1 MFHSKPMAEKYLNDL
16 FGLRDRVALVTG
28 GSRGIGAAIAN
39 GLAMAGAT
47 TYAIGRS
54 EQGGCELSP
63 LVHYLTCDITEK
75 AAFLETIEQ
84 ISYSSAIPNIL
95 VNAAGIT
102 VPSGDFLQDADD
114 FRKIL
119 DINLMAIYN
128 CCESVATRMKSIGG
142 GSIINITSIGS
153 SLGFPGNPGYIASK
167 GGLKMLTKALAV
179 DLASHGIRVNNVA
192 PGYIHTEM
200 TTSSYNNSEKHN
212 DRLEHMLIKR
222 WGQPEDLVGAVLFLA
237 SSASSYVTGIDL
249 FVDGGWTTKGL

>member
-1 MFHSKPMAEKYLNDL
+1 MPHSEVSADQYLSDL
-16 FGLRDRVALVTG
+16 FGFRNRVVLVTG

-54 EQGGCELSP
+54 EQGSPELSP
-63 LVHYLTCDITEK
+63 LVHYLSCDITDTE
-75 AAFLETIEQ
+75 AFQKVVEQ
-84 ISYSSAIPNIL
+84 ISNSCAAPDVL

-102 VPSGDFLQDADD
+102 MPSGDFLQDADA
-114 FRKIL
+114 FRKTL
-119 DINLMAIYN
+119 DINLTAIYN
-128 CCESVATRMKSIGG
+128 CCDCVAGRMKNRNG
-142 GSIINITSIGS
+142 GSIINVTSIGS
-153 SLGFPGNPGYIASK
+153 SLGFPGNPGYVASK

-179 DLASHGIRVNNVA
+179 DLADHGIRVNNVA

-200 TTSSYNNSEKHN
+200 TTDSYNDSEKHN
-212 DRLEHMLIKR
+212 ARLEHMLIKR
-222 WGQPEDLVGAVLFLA
+222 WGQPQDLVGAVLYLA

>member
-1 MFHSKPMAEKYLNDL
+1 MLHLKSGPEKYLNDL
-16 FGLRDRVALVTG
+16 FGLSDRVALVAG

-54 EQGGCELSP
+54 EQGSCELSP
-63 LVHYLTCDITEK
+63 LVHYLPCDITNSE
-75 AAFLETIEQ
+75 AFQEVIQQ
-84 ISYSSAIPNIL
+84 ISSSSGAPYIL

-102 VPSGDFLQDADD
+102 IPSGDFLQDVDD

-119 DINLMAIYN
+119 DLNLTAIYN
-128 CCESVATRMKSIGG
+128 CCEYVAARMKNNEG
-142 GSIINITSIGS
+142 GSIINVTSIGS

-179 DLASHGIRVNNVA
+179 DLAAHGIRVNNVA
-192 PGYIHTEM
+192 PGYIHTVM
-200 TTSSYNNSEKHN
+200 TSSSYNDSEKYN

-222 WGQPEDLVGAVLFLA
+222 WGRPEDLVGAVLFLA
-237 SSASSYVTGIDL
+237 SSASAYVTGIDL